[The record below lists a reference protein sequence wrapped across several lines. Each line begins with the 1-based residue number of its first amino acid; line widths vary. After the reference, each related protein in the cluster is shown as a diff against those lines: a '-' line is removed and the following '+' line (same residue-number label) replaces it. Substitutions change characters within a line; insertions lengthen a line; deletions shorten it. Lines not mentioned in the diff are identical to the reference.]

1 MFRIDYQIILHDY
14 DAAPGESGHFRIAC
28 GPLRYGEFWPPEV
41 AAHMAT
47 YWLQAWFLPLAE
59 ALLALK
65 EDGYAAFIDVE
76 RYRGWLEFTYA
87 DGLVRVNIADAGANE
102 KPFFLRKGRA
112 ERFPDDVPREFPD
125 DISCSYRQL
134 RDEIADK
141 TAQYLTEIRGL
152 NPAPFSGSG
161 AINRERQAFFA
172 DIGRL
177 EGMLAD
183 MARLD

>member
-1 MFRIDYQIILHDY
+1 MFCINYQIILHDY
-14 DAAPGESGHFRIAC
+14 DAAPGESGHFQILC
-28 GPLRYGEFWPPEV
+28 GPLRYGEFWPPEI
-41 AAHMAT
+41 AARMAT
-47 YWLQAWFLPLAE
+47 DRLHSWFLPLAE

-125 DISCSYRQL
+125 DLSCPYRQL
-134 RDEIADK
+134 RDEVAEK
-141 TAQYLTEIRGL
+141 TARYLSEIHRL
-152 NPAPFSGSG
+152 NPSLFSGSG
-161 AINRERQAFFA
+161 AINSEQKAFLA
-172 DIGRL
+172 DIGKL
-177 EGMLAD
+177 ESMLAD